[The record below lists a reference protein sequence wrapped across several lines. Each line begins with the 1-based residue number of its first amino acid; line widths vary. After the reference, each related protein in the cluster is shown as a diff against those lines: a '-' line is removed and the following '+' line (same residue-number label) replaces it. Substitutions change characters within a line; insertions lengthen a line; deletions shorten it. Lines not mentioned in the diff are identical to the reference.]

1 MSQVRIGVLLYL
13 PVGWFSPSI
22 TSGTPAH
29 QPTGR
34 LGNVEHVVTRN
45 PEDAKRRILAA
56 ATAEFAAHGIA
67 GARMDR
73 VAERATSSKERI
85 YAYFGNKDE
94 LFDIVYTA
102 SIRDTLDAV
111 KFNAHDLPAYVGR
124 MFDYFADNPDSQR
137 LTIWYR
143 LERPTGPGL
152 NAVIEANEARI
163 AALAGAQAD
172 GLVTT
177 RFTPGELLTLIQAMA
192 ASWNTLNP
200 EFARTGHM
208 GDREHRRDAV
218 MEAVARLIA

>member
-1 MSQVRIGVLLYL
+1 M
-13 PVGWFSPSI
+13 
-22 TSGTPAH
+22 PAK

-45 PEDAKRRILAA
+45 PQDAKRRILAA
-56 ATAEFAAHGIA
+56 ATAEFADHGIA
-67 GARMDR
+67 GARIDR
-73 VAERATSSKERI
+73 VAERAASSKERI
-85 YAYFGNKDE
+85 YAYFGNKDQ

-102 SIRDTLDAV
+102 SIGATLDAV
-111 KFNAHDLPAYVGR
+111 KFDVHDLPAYAGR

-152 NAVIEANEARI
+152 NAVIEVNESRL
-163 AALAGAQAD
+163 AALAEAQAA

-200 EFARTGHM
+200 EFARTDHM
-208 GDREHRRDAV
+208 GDREHRREAV
-218 MEAVARLIA
+218 VDAVARLIA